1 MTSASPTPPLAKR
14 IPHVHEAH
22 GDRRPDDYHWL
33 RDRDD
38 PDVTAYLEAENA
50 YADAVMEPLRPL
62 QEKLYAE
69 IVSRI
74 QETDL
79 SVPVPHGPFLYYS
92 RSVEGLQYA
101 IHCRRTPE
109 EGSPEQILIDENV
122 LAEGQE
128 YCALGAFEVSPDH
141 RLLAWSLDTEGDEDH
156 VLRIRDMETGADHP
170 EAIPGT
176 SYGVAW
182 ASDNRT
188 VFYTTLDESRR
199 PWRVWRHRL
208 GTDPSADVIVH
219 QEDDDRFFCSGS
231 DNACAG

>member
-1 MTSASPTPPLAKR
+1 QHDLHLGGRLRSQRFRLGDRGALGGVHPALGPAGHRHAGHGGHQEEDDDPQDDHERHGGRSYRPPVVSPPVTHASPTAPVAKR
-14 IPHVHEAH
+14 VPHVHAAH
-22 GDRRPDDYHWL
+22 GDERPDDYHWL

-50 YADAVMEPLRPL
+50 YADAVLEPLRPL

-92 RSVEGLQYA
+92 RSVEGLQYP
-101 IHCRRTPE
+101 IHCRRTRKD
-109 EGSPEQILIDENV
+109 GSPEQILIDENV

-141 RLLAWSLDTEGDEDH
+141 RLLAWSLDTEGDE
-156 VLRIRDMETGADHP
+156 E
-170 EAIPGT
+170 
-176 SYGVAW
+176 
-182 ASDNRT
+182 
-188 VFYTTLDESRR
+188 
-199 PWRVWRHRL
+199 
-208 GTDPSADVIVH
+208 
-219 QEDDDRFFCSGS
+219 
-231 DNACAG
+231 